1 MATLRTIGSSE
12 DYTMADALW
21 TCSNMF
27 ASCSVK
33 LASRRIL
40 LFTNNDHPHSTDVAL
55 QVSAEDGCLGSL
67 TLLLQRQ
74 AQTKARDLRSIGVSI
89 DLLPL
94 PKPGQ
99 HFDTT
104 RFYSDIVEVRKRK

>member
-40 LFTNNDHPHSTDVAL
+40 LFTNNDHPHSTDVGL
-55 QVSAEDGCLGSL
+55 QVCVHLLSVLLRIHGFPPAPGTDQGS
-67 TLLLQRQ
+67 
-74 AQTKARDLRSIGVSI
+74 
-89 DLLPL
+89 
-94 PKPGQ
+94 
-99 HFDTT
+99 
-104 RFYSDIVEVRKRK
+104 